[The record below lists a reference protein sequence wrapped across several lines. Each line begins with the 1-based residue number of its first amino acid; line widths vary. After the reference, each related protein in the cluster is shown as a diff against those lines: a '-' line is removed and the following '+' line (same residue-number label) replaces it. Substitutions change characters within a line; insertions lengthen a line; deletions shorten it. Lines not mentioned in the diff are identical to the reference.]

1 MFDWERIWKGAGIQF
16 AVLSIVAGAIYG
28 NAPKQGA
35 SNGELVSFFDG
46 DRTRVLIAAVVFC
59 MSFLALLWFGA
70 ALASVLRDA
79 GKAGWGAAATASS
92 AAMGGMLFVLMATR
106 ASLAF
111 SIAGAG
117 HPQVTTAIYDA
128 SCVVAVMVSF
138 PAAMFVMSGAF
149 GLWRAGIISNRFFS
163 VGVAAVVIVLLGGT
177 TLARSGVWS
186 PGGAYDQVSFVILL
200 LWIAVLSGVLLRRP
214 ATASNAVQAP
224 IPAA

>member
-1 MFDWERIWKGAGIQF
+1 MSNLPRIQIICRSNFCQAALSW
-16 AVLSIVAGAIYG
+16 AVWLT
-28 NAPKQGA
+28 A
-35 SNGELVSFFDG
+35 S
-46 DRTRVLIAAVVFC
+46 
-59 MSFLALLWFGA
+59 A

-128 SCVVAVMVSF
+128 SCVVAVIVSF

-149 GLWRAGIISNRFFS
+149 GLRRAGIISNRFFA
-163 VGVAAVVIVLLGGT
+163 VGVAAV
-177 TLARSGVWS
+177 AR
-186 PGGAYDQVSFVILL
+186 A
-200 LWIAVLSGVLLRRP
+200 IA
-214 ATASNAVQAP
+214 AAP
-224 IPAA
+224 RS